1 MRIRSIEASD
11 REFFIDRCHAFY
23 KRLPA
28 TMKSRSRTPNA
39 RLSCSCTARRM
50 RTA

>member
-23 KRLPA
+23 K
-28 TMKSRSRTPNA
+28 NA
-39 RLSCSCTARRM
+39 CLRP
-50 RTA
+50 